1 MRHPKKKVEPALPM
15 TVEHTLAIA
24 GETWRGS
31 GDGEEKNELLSF
43 SGGGR
48 ANSMVST
55 DRTKSGLFVAY
66 LTDFMIHTAL
76 VRVCVCVRV
85 CGNVM

>member
-1 MRHPKKKVEPALPM
+1 MGKRE
-15 TVEHTLAIA
+15 
-24 GETWRGS
+24 G
-31 GDGEEKNELLSF
+31 NELLSF

-76 VRVCVCVRV
+76 VRVCVCVCACVWQRHV
-85 CGNVM
+85 RRKCCVHS